1 MARACPA
8 WQRLI
13 DRASA
18 AKMSDMGSV
27 VHHDS
32 FVDRARFQAEAGLS
46 DLQFDQALRAKR
58 FFAVELGGDEYIP
71 EFFLDE
77 RYDRRQL
84 QSVCKVLG
92 DLPGGSKLQF
102 FTTPKGSLNGQTP
115 LDALMDR
122 KVAAVRRTAQG
133 FAER

>member
-1 MARACPA
+1 M
-8 WQRLI
+8 
-13 DRASA
+13 A
-18 AKMSDMGSV
+18 AKIFNTTTS
-27 VHHDS
+27 
-32 FVDRARFQAEAGLS
+32 ARSPLLTLVEFGAKAGLS
-46 DLQFDQALRAKR
+46 SFQLDLALRAKR
-58 FFAVELGGDEYIP
+58 LFAVNLGGDGYVP

-122 KVAAVRRTAQG
+122 KVAAARRTAQG

>member
-1 MARACPA
+1 MEG
-8 WQRLI
+8 
-13 DRASA
+13 
-18 AKMSDMGSV
+18 MSSV
-27 VHHDS
+27 CHHDS
-32 FVDRARFQAEAGLS
+32 LLDRAEFLAEARLTAQQL
-46 DLQFDQALRAKR
+46 DRALHAKR
-58 FFAVELGGDEYIP
+58 LLSIKLGGDEYIP

-77 RYDRRQL
+77 RYGRLQL
-84 QSVCKVLG
+84 QSICKVLG